1 MVRRNTVVAAAAE
14 GERVEEEVAEVAVA
28 VEVVAEDEEVEV
40 ALAVEVV
47 AAEVVEAAVLLDSF
61 ILCKILATAW

>member
-1 MVRRNTVVAAAAE
+1 M
-14 GERVEEEVAEVAVA
+14 EEEVAEVAVA